1 MGKQKEIKNET
12 VILAQRRHAEYK
24 HEQEL
29 RNANANTY
37 SKYCAIRET
46 VTNGLKVFGWLSLI
60 AFLAYVFLASS
71 NNDFEALIAEGKVKA
86 ETTETT
92 TETETISSYL
102 VDLNEAISYLETDN
116 GIVLTFLD
124 GTEYLLESAT
134 ETNYTYIICD
144 VESWEIKDEA
154 TEIVCI
160 MQDGSTHKYTAY
172 DTPDEMKIICFR
184 TDNIDDFDT
193 YEIVAIR

>member
-1 MGKQKEIKNET
+1 MKKEIKNET
-12 VILAQRRHAEYK
+12 VILAQKRHAEYK

-46 VTNGLKVFGWLSLI
+46 VTNGLKVLGWLSLI

-86 ETTETT
+86 ETTEAT

-102 VDLNEAISYLETDN
+102 VDLNEVSSYLETDN
-116 GIVLTFLD
+116 GIVLTFSD

-144 VESWEIKDEA
+144 VQSWTYTEDV
-154 TEIVCI
+154 TEIYCI
-160 MQDGSTHKYTAY
+160 MQDGSTHTYTAF
-172 DTPDEMKIICFR
+172 DTPDEMKVVCFR

-193 YEIVAIR
+193 YEIVGIR